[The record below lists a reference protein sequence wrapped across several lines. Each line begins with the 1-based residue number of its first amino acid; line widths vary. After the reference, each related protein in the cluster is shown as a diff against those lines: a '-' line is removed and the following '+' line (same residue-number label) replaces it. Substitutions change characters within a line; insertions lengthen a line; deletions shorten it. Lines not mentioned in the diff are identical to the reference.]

1 MKISKR
7 LLLPTL
13 LLAAP
18 LTLAQTAAPAPQA
31 EARAQNTISVQ
42 FRGSLRDAIQ
52 KIAEEGGLNVIV
64 TGELDSPAEVRLKN
78 VSAEQALRTVAR
90 AYSLK
95 LEQDNGIYTLRPLTA
110 QEKEQGVAAV
120 APVPA
125 TPPVPTTPPMPGM
138 PPTGGPGPRFSPG
151 PSSVPPDVAEEV
163 ARSAMGDDEVKE
175 RLRERMREVR
185 RSGKGGRDVVA
196 RGRSLEVKEGE
207 HVDSAVVYGGNLA
220 VRGVVEDDAVVF
232 GGNLEINGHV
242 AGEAHAFGGNV
253 VLGPNAVVEGD
264 VSAFGGNVIKQDG
277 AVVEG
282 SLKSFGDANIGRMV
296 AGEIKENLRDRK
308 KQPKAEHDE
317 EKAQEKEER
326 RRGSGFATFLVW
338 FAMLFGTGFLGQ
350 LFFPTRMKQLGA
362 EIRADPVRSGVVGVL
377 GALAMVPITVVLTVT
392 LIGIP
397 VMLALWVVAFL
408 TTALGFAAVA
418 NEIGARV
425 PVLRGRKTQAMVL
438 ALGLLILLV
447 VGHIPV
453 LGPLALTLAT
463 LVAFGAVIRTRFGNR
478 TRGMPEPIFSE
489 QVPG

>member
-7 LLLPTL
+7 LLLAPL

-18 LTLAQTAAPAPQA
+18 LTLAQPQAAAPQA
-31 EARAQNTISVQ
+31 EARAQDTISVQ

-52 KIAEEGGLNVIV
+52 KIAEEGGLNVVV

-110 QEKEQGVAAV
+110 QEKERGVAA
-120 APVPA
+120 VPA
-125 TPPVPTTPPMPGM
+125 TPPVPGMPVMPGM
-138 PPTGGPGPRFSPG
+138 PPMGGPGPGFSPG
-151 PSSVPPDVAEEV
+151 PSSLPPDVAEEV
-163 ARSAMGDDEVKE
+163 ARSAMGDDAVKE
-175 RLRERMREVR
+175 RLRERMRELR

-220 VRGVVEDDAVVF
+220 VRGSVEDDAVVF
-232 GGNLEINGHV
+232 GGNLEITGHV
-242 AGEAHAFGGNV
+242 AGDAHAFGGNV
-253 VLGPNAVVEGD
+253 VLGPDAVVEGD
-264 VSAFGGNVIKQDG
+264 VSAFGGSVLKQDG
-277 AVVEG
+277 AQVAG
-282 SLKSFGDANIGRMV
+282 STESFGGAHIGRMV
-296 AGEIKENLRDRK
+296 AGELKENLRDIK
-308 KQPKAEHDE
+308 KQTRAERDEAKAE
-317 EKAQEKEER
+317 EKEER

-377 GALAMVPITVVLTVT
+377 GTLAMVPITVVLTVT

-425 PVLRGRKTQAMVL
+425 PMLRGRKTQAMVL

-489 QVPG
+489 HVPG

>member
-7 LLLPTL
+7 LLLAPL

-18 LTLAQTAAPAPQA
+18 LTLAQPQAAAPQA
-31 EARAQNTISVQ
+31 EARAQDTISVQ

-52 KIAEEGGLNVIV
+52 KIAEEGGLNVVV

-110 QEKEQGVAAV
+110 QEKERGVAA
-120 APVPA
+120 VPA
-125 TPPVPTTPPMPGM
+125 TPPVPGMPVMPGM
-138 PPTGGPGPRFSPG
+138 PPMGGPGPGFSPG
-151 PSSVPPDVAEEV
+151 PSSLPPDVAEEV
-163 ARSAMGDDEVKE
+163 ARSAMGDDAVKE
-175 RLRERMREVR
+175 RLRERMRELR

-242 AGEAHAFGGNV
+242 AGDAHAFGGNV
-253 VLGPNAVVEGD
+253 VLGPDAVVEGD
-264 VSAFGGNVIKQDG
+264 VSAFGGSVLKQDG
-277 AVVEG
+277 AQVAG
-282 SLKSFGDANIGRMV
+282 STESFGGAHIGRMV
-296 AGEIKENLRDRK
+296 AGELKENLRDIK
-308 KQPKAEHDE
+308 KQTRAERDEAKAE
-317 EKAQEKEER
+317 EKEER

-377 GALAMVPITVVLTVT
+377 GTLAMVPITVVLTVT

-425 PVLRGRKTQAMVL
+425 PMLRGRKTQAMVL

-489 QVPG
+489 HVPG

>member
-13 LLAAP
+13 LLTAP
-18 LTLAQTAAPAPQA
+18 LTMAQTPAPAPQA
-31 EARAQNTISVQ
+31 EARAQDTISVQ

-52 KIAEEGGLNVIV
+52 KIAEEGGLNVVV

-125 TPPVPTTPPMPGM
+125 MPPAPGM
-138 PPTGGPGPRFSPG
+138 PPTGAPGPRFSPG

-163 ARSAMGDDEVKE
+163 ARSAMGDDEVKA
-175 RLRERMREVR
+175 RLRERMRELR

-242 AGEAHAFGGNV
+242 AGDAHAFGGNV

-264 VSAFGGNVIKQDG
+264 VSSFGGNVLKQDG
-277 AVVEG
+277 AQVEG
-282 SLKSFGDANIGRMV
+282 STESFGGANIGRMV
-296 AGEIKENLRDRK
+296 AGELKENLRDIK
-308 KQPKAEHDE
+308 KQAKGSEHDE
-317 EKAQEKEER
+317 EKALEKKER

-350 LFFPTRMKQLGA
+350 LFFPTRMKQLGS
-362 EIRADPVRSGVVGVL
+362 EIRAEPMKSGVVGVL

-408 TTALGFAAVA
+408 TTALGFAAA
-418 NEIGARV
+418 AGELGTRV

-453 LGPLALTLAT
+453 FGTLVLTAVTLA
-463 LVAFGAVIRTRFGNR
+463 AFGAVIRTRFGHR
-478 TRGMPEPIFSE
+478 TRGLPEPIISE
-489 QVPG
+489 GVPG

>member
-7 LLLPTL
+7 LLLAPL

-18 LTLAQTAAPAPQA
+18 LTLAQPQAAAPQA
-31 EARAQNTISVQ
+31 EARAQDTISVQ

-52 KIAEEGGLNVIV
+52 KIAEEGGLNVVV

-110 QEKEQGVAAV
+110 QEKERGVAA
-120 APVPA
+120 VPA
-125 TPPVPTTPPMPGM
+125 TPPVPGMPVMPGM
-138 PPTGGPGPRFSPG
+138 PPMGGPGPGFSPG
-151 PSSVPPDVAEEV
+151 PSSLPPDVAEEV
-163 ARSAMGDDEVKE
+163 ARSAMGDDAVKE
-175 RLRERMREVR
+175 RLRERMRELR

-232 GGNLEINGHV
+232 GGNLEITGHV
-242 AGEAHAFGGNV
+242 AGDAHAFGGNV
-253 VLGPNAVVEGD
+253 VLGPDAVVEGD
-264 VSAFGGNVIKQDG
+264 VSAFGGSVLKQDG
-277 AVVEG
+277 AQVAG
-282 SLKSFGDANIGRMV
+282 STESFGGAHIGRMV
-296 AGEIKENLRDRK
+296 AGELKENLRDIK
-308 KQPKAEHDE
+308 KQTRAERDEAKAE
-317 EKAQEKEER
+317 EKEER

-377 GALAMVPITVVLTVT
+377 GTLAMVPITVVLTVT

-425 PVLRGRKTQAMVL
+425 PMLRGRKTQAMVL

-489 QVPG
+489 HVPG

>member
-7 LLLPTL
+7 LLLAPL

-18 LTLAQTAAPAPQA
+18 LTLAQTQAPAAQA
-31 EARAQNTISVQ
+31 EARAQDTISVQ

-52 KIAEEGGLNVIV
+52 KIAEEGGLNVVV
-64 TGELDSPAEVRLKN
+64 TGELDAPAEVRLKN

-95 LEQDNGIYTLRPLTA
+95 LEKDNGIFTLRPLTA
-110 QEKEQGVAAV
+110 QEKGRGVAA
-120 APVPA
+120 VPA
-125 TPPVPTTPPMPGM
+125 TPPVPGMPAMPPM
-138 PPTGGPGPRFSPG
+138 GGPVPGPGFSPG
-151 PSSVPPDVAEEV
+151 PSSLPQDVAEEV
-163 ARSAMGDDEVKE
+163 ARSAMGDDEVQARMRE
-175 RLRERMREVR
+175 RLREVR
-185 RSGKGGRDVVA
+185 RGGKGSRDVVA

-207 HVDSAVVYGGNLA
+207 HVESAVVYGGNLA

-242 AGEAHAFGGNV
+242 AGDAHAFGGNV

-264 VSAFGGNVIKQDG
+264 VSAFGGNVLKQDG
-277 AVVEG
+277 AQVEG
-282 SLKSFGDANIGRMV
+282 STESFGGAHIGRMV
-296 AGEIKENLRDRK
+296 AGELKENLRDLK
-308 KQPKAEHDE
+308 KQTKASRDE
-317 EKAQEKEER
+317 EKAQENEER
-326 RRGSGFATFLVW
+326 RRGSGFAGFLVW

-350 LFFPTRMKQLGA
+350 LFFPSRMKHLGA
-362 EIRADPVRSGVVGVL
+362 EIKAEPVKSGVVGVL
-377 GALAMVPITVVLTVT
+377 GTLAMVPITVVLTVT

-418 NEIGARV
+418 NELGARV

-438 ALGLLILLV
+438 ALGLLILLA

-489 QVPG
+489 RVPG

>member
-13 LLAAP
+13 LLTAP
-18 LTLAQTAAPAPQA
+18 LTMAQTPAPAPQA

-52 KIAEEGGLNVIV
+52 KIAEEGGLNVVV

-78 VSAEQALRTVAR
+78 VGAEQALRTVAR

-125 TPPVPTTPPMPGM
+125 MPPVPGMPPMPGM
-138 PPTGGPGPRFSPG
+138 PGPRFSPG

-163 ARSAMGDDEVKE
+163 ARSAMGDDEVKA
-175 RLRERMREVR
+175 RLRERMRELR

-242 AGEAHAFGGNV
+242 AGDAHAFGGNV

-264 VSAFGGNVIKQDG
+264 VSAFGGNVLKQDG
-277 AVVEG
+277 AQVEG
-282 SLKSFGDANIGRMV
+282 STESFGGAHIGRMV
-296 AGEIKENLRDRK
+296 AGELKENLRDLK
-308 KQPKAEHDE
+308 KQAKGSEHDE
-317 EKAQEKEER
+317 EEAQEKAER

-350 LFFPTRMKQLGA
+350 LFFPTRMKQLGS
-362 EIRADPVRSGVVGVL
+362 EIRAEPMKSGVVGVL